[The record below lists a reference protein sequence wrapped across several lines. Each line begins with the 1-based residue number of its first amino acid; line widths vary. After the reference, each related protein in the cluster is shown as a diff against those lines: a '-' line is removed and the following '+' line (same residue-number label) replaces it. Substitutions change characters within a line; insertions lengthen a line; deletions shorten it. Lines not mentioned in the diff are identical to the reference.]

1 MKRTRTCNSERHW
14 RLGVLLVL
22 ASLFSLSAAAQPP
35 ADGITVAVENMLRVG
50 TPGAEELIE
59 LLEGDVDAARSALS
73 SYLQEPSPEVLLC
86 DPRRGHY
93 GVRECLGPAAA
104 REVAAAVFLALP
116 SGDELEGLWLS
127 YASDGPEGRWL
138 GMWDVLVRATHPE
151 KVRCIQW
158 GLWAL
163 RKMPDADQLAALA
176 PGSAVT
182 YAERSRAYRKLATQV
197 ESAGDG
203 QAATDC
209 RQRALADAQAAV
221 ALDPTSADAAISL
234 ALAKTALGEHQDA
247 LNDMNQLIEREPEL
261 ADAYS
266 TRAHIRWN
274 LGDEAA
280 ARADRARA
288 EELKQAARVAYLK
301 TDDGLKVLRS
311 DVQVLTDRV
320 FTAVADGAP
329 TDEQAAKALDA
340 LGSLLDYHPGER
352 GYRLTRALLSLRLG
366 QTETAAADLDQLLE
380 EEGGAAYVH
389 YLRAHLRSAAGD
401 DAGAEADMAAYAGLV
416 QQRPQGSLQLP
427 PAPATDTFPVAEVT
441 HPHEVETLA
450 EQGGPNLRAEMLK
463 VLAASNTTQ
472 PAHFQ
477 AVLALKSLNDPGPF
491 SELEVDYLNMALWH
505 ILSNG
510 ERFYRHEALRIAG
523 EVRDPSSL
531 PCLAMIACSDVLN
544 WDHDIVPALDAI
556 SAYPAAAAE
565 PVMWHIFMNASQPRV
580 RTRALVRIAKLENRT
595 YDDLCEE
602 LIFSGTPEERLP
614 GAEYWEFYNQA
625 PPLKRLVLLQVATD
639 EQADP
644 VDRQRA
650 LEHLTQAK
658 DPLAKCVDR

>member
-1 MKRTRTCNSERHW
+1 LLCAVPASSQPSSD
-14 RLGVLLVL
+14 VLT
-22 ASLFSLSAAAQPP
+22 AE
-35 ADGITVAVENMLRVG
+35 IEKMLI
-50 TPGAEELIE
+50 GAGSGDE
-59 LLEGDVDAARSALS
+59 LLALVDGDLERARAAFTA
-73 SYLQEPSPEVLLC
+73 YLQTPM
-86 DPRRGHY
+86 
-93 GVRECLGPAAA
+93 PAAA
-104 REVAAAVFLALP
+104 LRDATGARQSVRRCLGDDAGREFAAAVFLALP
-116 SGDELEGLWLS
+116 PGDGHQGVWLS

-138 GMWDVLVRATHPE
+138 GMWNVLKQTADPA
-151 KVRCIQW
+151 KVKHIQW
-158 GLWAL
+158 QLWAPRNIPSMAEL
-163 RKMPDADQLAALA
+163 DALA
-176 PGSAVT
+176 PGAVVE
-182 YAERSRAYRKLATQV
+182 YAERSRAYRKLADQT
-197 ESAGDG
+197 ERDGDH
-203 QAATDC
+203 QAAADC

-266 TRAHIRWN
+266 TRAQIHWN
-274 LGDEAA
+274 LGDEDAA
-280 ARADRARA
+280 IADRDRA
-288 EELKQAARVAYLK
+288 AELKQAARVAYLK

-329 TDEQAAKALDA
+329 TDEQAARALDA

-401 DAGAEADMAAYAGLV
+401 DAGAEADMAAYGSLV
-416 QQRPQGSLQLP
+416 QQRPQRSIELP
-427 PAPATDTFPVAEVT
+427 AAPATDAFPVAEVT
-441 HPHEVETLA
+441 HPHEVESLA
-450 EQGGPNLRAEMLK
+450 EKGGLNLRAEMLK

-477 AVLALKSLNDPGPF
+477 AVLALKSLNDSEPF
-491 SELEVDYLNMALWH
+491 SELEVEYLNMVLWH
-505 ILSNG
+505 IFRNEG
-510 ERFYRHEALRIAG
+510 RFYRHEALKIAG

-531 PCLAMIACSDVLN
+531 PCLALIACSDVLN

-556 SAYPAAAAE
+556 SAYPPAAAE
-565 PVMWHIFMNASQPRV
+565 PVLWHICTNASQPRA
-580 RTRALVRIAKLENRT
+580 RTSALARIAKLENRT

-602 LIFSGTPEERLP
+602 LIFCGTREERLL
-614 GAEYWEFYNQA
+614 GARYWEFYNQA
-625 PPLKRLVLLQVATD
+625 PPLKRLVLLQIATD
-639 EQADP
+639 DQADP
-644 VDRQRA
+644 VDRERA